1 MEKVKSYPPYPDP
14 KHLRELNRIIDK
26 WGDKIFFTMLREGI
40 TRKELIS
47 YVTRFCARKYL
58 AELLSNPCPMR
69 LISEIEDLAQFKRL
83 CVHQQREADHI
94 KYGRSDL
101 DELPYRAWTQGL
113 I

>member
-1 MEKVKSYPPYPDP
+1 MNSKIEKKD
-14 KHLRELNRIIDK
+14 I
-26 WGDKIFFTMLREGI
+26 I

-83 CVHQQREADHI
+83 CVHQQREADHV